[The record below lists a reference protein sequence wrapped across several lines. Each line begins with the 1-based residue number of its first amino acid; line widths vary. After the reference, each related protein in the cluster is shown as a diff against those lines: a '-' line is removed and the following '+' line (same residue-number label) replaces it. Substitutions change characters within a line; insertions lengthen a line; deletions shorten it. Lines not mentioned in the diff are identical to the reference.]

1 MSDEKEQL
9 TLLIQESFKNLY
21 QYLDLKFKEVD
32 ANFEAVN
39 SRLEKLEANSNED
52 VVALLKQIQK
62 NTKGLSTDIEYLA
75 EKVGKHE
82 MILNRIQHN

>member
-21 QYLDLKFKEVD
+21 QYLNLKFKEVD

-39 SRLEKLEANSNED
+39 SRLEKLEANSSED
-52 VVALLKQIQK
+52 VIALLKQIQK
-62 NTKGLSTDIEYLA
+62 NTKGLSTD
-75 EKVGKHE
+75 
-82 MILNRIQHN
+82 

>member
-21 QYLDLKFKEVD
+21 QYLNLKFKEVD

-62 NTKGLSTDIEYLA
+62 NTKGLSTDWVFSR
-75 EKVGKHE
+75 KSW
-82 MILNRIQHN
+82 

>member
-32 ANFEAVN
+32 ANFESVN
-39 SRLEKLEANSNED
+39 SRLEKLEANSNEY
-52 VVALLKQIQK
+52 VVA
-62 NTKGLSTDIEYLA
+62 
-75 EKVGKHE
+75 
-82 MILNRIQHN
+82 